1 MLTADQRERVC
12 VVLVRARN
20 PNNIGA
26 VARAMHG
33 FGFADLRLVNEYS
46 VALERARSAVDASA
60 ILAGAREFATV
71 GEAVADCRLVV
82 GTTAVGE
89 RKQEHLLYTLADG
102 AGLLCATVTP
112 KRPAARVALLFGS
125 EKTGLSNDA
134 LSHCDWLMT
143 IPMHPT
149 PEIRHASMNLG
160 QAAAVCLYEL
170 VRATEATPLSNPQP
184 GALAEDLERVTN
196 LLADLLAKVGY
207 ARRRPA
213 SADPAEVRRTVH
225 RRHLSQSDARRWI
238 GILRQL
244 LWKVTGTSE

>member
-1 MLTADQRERVC
+1 MLSEEQRARIT

-33 FGFADLRLVNEYS
+33 FGFSDLRLVNDYT
-46 VALERARSAVDASA
+46 VALEKAKSAVDASA
-60 ILAGAREFATV
+60 ILAAAREFPTV
-71 GEAVADCRLVV
+71 AEAIADCSLVV

-89 RKQEHLLYTLADG
+89 RKQEHLLYTLAQADT
-102 AGLLCATVTP
+102 LLRSAATT
-112 KRPAARVALLFGS
+112 ARVALLFGS

-134 LSHCDWLMT
+134 MSHCHWLMT

-149 PEIRHASMNLG
+149 PGLRHASMNLG

-170 VRATEATPLSNPQP
+170 VREVDPPALSESQP
-184 GALAEDLERVTN
+184 AAQAEDLERVTQ
-196 LLADLLAKVGY
+196 LLAEMLASIGY

-213 SADPAEVRRTVH
+213 AADQGEVRRMV
-225 RRHLSQSDARRWI
+225 RRLNLNQSDARRWI

-244 LWKVTGTSE
+244 LWKISE